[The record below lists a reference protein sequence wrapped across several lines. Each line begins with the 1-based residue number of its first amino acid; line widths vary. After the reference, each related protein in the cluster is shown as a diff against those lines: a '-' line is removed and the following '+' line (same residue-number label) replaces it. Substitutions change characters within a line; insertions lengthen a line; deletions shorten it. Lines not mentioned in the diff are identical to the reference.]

1 MNCDKKLH
9 SLREETQLVIGA
21 ARKDTLLESAKT
33 KLKAN
38 TDKIT
43 PGSRKRV
50 KNNNV
55 LKAYQRRSI
64 RARNIGTE
72 LEIRSMTKRG
82 NTTLRSQ
89 IRKTVQAQTR
99 VPAQIQVLLV
109 LKDSVREAD
118 EKRKTN
124 IKNAMLNERI
134 GKERNGGHRK
144 VREGFEVM

>member
-21 ARKDTLLESAKT
+21 GRKDTLLESAKT

-99 VPAQIQVLLV
+99 VPAQIQVLQSFVCANRCEKGQKTLEFEPIPTEVQIYQV
-109 LKDSVREAD
+109 LCTR
-118 EKRKTN
+118 
-124 IKNAMLNERI
+124 
-134 GKERNGGHRK
+134 
-144 VREGFEVM
+144 

>member
-1 MNCDKKLH
+1 
-9 SLREETQLVIGA
+9 
-21 ARKDTLLESAKT
+21 
-33 KLKAN
+33 
-38 TDKIT
+38 
-43 PGSRKRV
+43 
-50 KNNNV
+50 
-55 LKAYQRRSI
+55 
-64 RARNIGTE
+64 
-72 LEIRSMTKRG
+72 MTKRG

-89 IRKTVQAQTR
+89 IQKTVQAQTR

-109 LKDSVREAD
+109 LKDSVRETD